1 MRRAPG
7 AKRPSAG
14 PIAGIALL
22 AGGFL
27 LAACVVTRPEPGS
40 GAPGEDRLTPEEVA
54 QSVLQVM
61 DRSVD
66 PCVDFYQFAC
76 GGWLRETK
84 LPPDRPRLGR
94 GFAAV
99 DEKNQEVL
107 RDILEQLAAAKA
119 GDRDGRRL
127 GDFYASC
134 SDEAESERIGTAP
147 LRPIFDDIDT
157 VRDPASLMAV
167 VGRLHAIGIEAL
179 FSTAVD
185 ADFKDPQTA
194 IAHWSQGGLG
204 LPERGY
210 YLKDD
215 AQSRALRDA
224 YVTHVAKMLRLAG
237 EDEAAAQKEAP
248 AILDLETRLARVSLD
263 PADRRDPEKIYH
275 RLDRPGLEKLTPNL
289 PWAGY
294 FEAIGYPAMQAINVG
309 MPDFFTTLSSLVPG
323 VDQATLRAYL
333 RWQVLHQ
340 TAGALPR
347 AFAEEDFQ
355 FFGKTL
361 GGQKEIQPRWKRCV
375 TATDEAIG
383 EGLGRRFVERRFAG
397 DSKTT
402 ALEMIRGIETALERA
417 FTDLD
422 WMDDPT
428 RAAAREKLHAVTNTI
443 GHPGVWRDYSR
454 LVVRRGDDFGNRL
467 AAARFEFRRQRDKV
481 GGPMDRNDWEMT
493 PPTVNAYYNPFLNE
507 MVFPAGI
514 LQPPFFHR
522 DFPRVMNY
530 GAIGMGM
537 GHELT
542 HGFDDQG
549 RKFDAHGR
557 LREWWDPAVA
567 SRFEERARCV
577 ADLFDSYE
585 VEPGL
590 HLNGKQTLGEDI
602 ADLGGLKEA
611 YRAYKAW
618 EGAQAKPPAS
628 PVPGLDNDQLFFVAF
643 AQPWC
648 ELITPEYAR
657 LLAQADDHAADRY
670 RVLAAVSQFPDFARV
685 FACTAGAPMNP
696 EKRCQVW

>member
-1 MRRAPG
+1 MA
-7 AKRPSAG
+7 AA
-14 PIAGIALL
+14 ALL

-27 LAACVVTRPEPGS
+27 LAACVVTRPEPGE
-40 GAPGEDRLTPEEVA
+40 GTPGDDRLTSEDVA

-66 PCVDFYQFAC
+66 PCVDFYRFAC

-99 DEKNQEVL
+99 DEKNQKVL
-107 RDILEQLAAAKA
+107 HDILEELAVVRT
-119 GDRDGRRL
+119 DREARRL

-134 SDEAESERIGTAP
+134 TDEAAIERAGTGP
-147 LRPIFDDIDT
+147 LQPVFADIET
-157 VRDPASLMAV
+157 VRDPGSLMAV
-167 VGRLHAIGIEAL
+167 TGRLHVIGIEAL
-179 FSTAVD
+179 FGTTVD
-185 ADFKDPQTA
+185 ADFRDPRTA
-194 IAHWSQGGLG
+194 IAHWLQGGLG

-215 AQSRALRDA
+215 ADSKALRDA

-237 EDEAAAQKEAP
+237 EDETAAAKDA
-248 AILDLETRLARVSLD
+248 AGILAFETRLARVSLD

-289 PWAGY
+289 PWPSY

-309 MPDFFTTLSSLVPG
+309 MPDFFTTLSSIVPG
-323 VDQATLRAYL
+323 ADYGLLRAYL
-333 RWQVLHQ
+333 RWQVLHE
-340 TAGALPR
+340 TADALPK
-347 AFAEEDFQ
+347 AFADEDFD
-355 FFGKTL
+355 FFGRRL
-361 GGQKEIQPRWKRCV
+361 GGQKEIEPRWKRCV
-375 TATDEAIG
+375 SKTDDALG
-383 EGLGRRFVERRFAG
+383 ESLGKRFVERRFAG
-397 DSKTT
+397 DSKAT
-402 ALEMIRGIETALERA
+402 AVEMIRAIEAALEHA
-417 FTDLD
+417 FPDLD
-422 WMDDPT
+422 WMDDAT
-428 RAAAREKLHAVTNTI
+428 RAAAREKLHAVTNKI
-443 GHPGVWRDYSR
+443 GHPDVWRDYST

-467 AAARFEFRRQRDKV
+467 AAARFEFRRQRDRV
-481 GGPMDRNDWEMT
+481 GGPVDRGEWEMT

-522 DFPRVMNY
+522 DFPRAMNY

-567 SRFEERARCV
+567 ARFEERARCV
-577 ADLFDSYE
+577 SDLYDSYE
-585 VEPGL
+585 IEPGL

-611 YRAYKAW
+611 YRAWKAW
-618 EGAQAKPPAS
+618 ESSQARPPAS

-657 LLAQADDHAADRY
+657 LLAQADDHAASRF
-670 RVLAAVSQFPDFARV
+670 RVLGAVSQFSDFARV
-685 FACTAGAPMNP
+685 FSCAAGAPMNP

>member
-1 MRRAPG
+1 MRDPG
-7 AKRPSAG
+7 GAERPAAG
-14 PIAGIALL
+14 PVAAAALL
-22 AGGFL
+22 AGGFF
-27 LAACVVTRPEPGS
+27 LAACVVTRPETGAGS
-40 GAPGEDRLTPEEVA
+40 PGEDRMTPEDVA

-61 DRSVD
+61 DRAVD
-66 PCVDFYQFAC
+66 PCVDFYRFAC
-76 GGWLRETK
+76 GGWLRETR

-107 RDILEQLAAAKA
+107 RDILEGLSSSSAR
-119 GDRDGRRL
+119 DREARQL

-134 SDEAESERIGTAP
+134 LDEAAIEKGGMAP
-147 LRPIFDDIDT
+147 LQPIFGEIDR
-157 VRDPASLMAV
+157 VRDPASLFEV
-167 VGRLHAIGIEAL
+167 TGHLHAIGIEAL
-179 FSTAVD
+179 FATAAD

-194 IAHWSQGGLG
+194 IGHWLQGGLG

-224 YVTHVAKMLRLAG
+224 YRAHVSRMLQLAG
-237 EDEAAAQKEAP
+237 EEAAVAQREAAA
-248 AILDLETRLARVSLD
+248 ILAFETRLAQVSLD

-275 RLDRPGLEKLTPNL
+275 RLDRPGLERLTPNL
-289 PWAGY
+289 PWPRY
-294 FEAIGYPAMQAINVG
+294 FEAIGYPKMQAINVG
-309 MPDFFTTLSSLVPG
+309 MPDFFTTLSSLLPG
-323 VDQATLRAYL
+323 ADYGTLRAYL
-333 RWQVLHQ
+333 RWQVLHA
-340 TAGALPR
+340 TAEALPKE
-347 AFAEEDFQ
+347 FEDEDFG

-361 GGQKEIQPRWKRCV
+361 GGQQEIRPRWKRCV
-375 TATDEAIG
+375 TATDDALG
-383 EGLGRRFVERRFAG
+383 ESLGQRFVERRFAG
-397 DSKTT
+397 DSKAT
-402 ALEMIRGIETALERA
+402 AVEMIRGIETSLEGA
-417 FTDLD
+417 FPDLE
-422 WMDDPT
+422 WMDDAT
-428 RAAAREKLHAVTNTI
+428 RAAAREKLHAVTNKI
-443 GHPGVWRDYSR
+443 GHPDVWRDYSS

-467 AAARFEFRRQRDKV
+467 AAARFEFRRQRDRI
-481 GGPMDRNDWEMT
+481 GGPVDRGQWEMT

-522 DFPRVMNY
+522 DFPRAMNF

-549 RKFDAHGR
+549 RKFDALGR

-567 SRFEERARCV
+567 ARFQDRARCV
-577 ADLFDSYE
+577 SDLYGSYE

-618 EGAQAKPPAS
+618 EAAQAKPPAS

-657 LLAQADDHAADRY
+657 LLAQADDHAASRF
-670 RVLAAVSQFPDFARV
+670 RVLGAVSQFSDFARV
-685 FACTAGAPMNP
+685 FSCAEGTPMNP
-696 EKRCQVW
+696 KNRCQVW